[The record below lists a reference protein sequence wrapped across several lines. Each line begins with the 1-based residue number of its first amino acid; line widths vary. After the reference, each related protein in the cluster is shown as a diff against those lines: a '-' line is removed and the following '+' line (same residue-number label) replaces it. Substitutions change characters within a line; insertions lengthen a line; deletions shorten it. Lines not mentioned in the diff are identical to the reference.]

1 MNESL
6 YPVQAQNQLKE
17 LRDARAK
24 FNEISNSLN
33 ISSDDILNFD
43 VKTATVINDKNEVVN
58 NPQTMQRSTQSY
70 AIEKTK
76 QAIEKNKWWLIGGV
90 TLLLLSVISYFTF
103 FRKGGK

>member
-6 YPVQAQNQLKE
+6 YPIQAQNQLKE

-58 NPQTMQRSTQSY
+58 KPDTMTRSKQSY
-70 AIEKTK
+70 ALEKTK
-76 QAIEKNKWWLIGGV
+76 EAVKKIKWWLIGGV
-90 TLLLLSVISYFTF
+90 TLLLLVIFYFTF